1 MSHPYSTALKLTSKS
16 VEVHNF
22 IIIFFLSCV
31 SLSCAKLQI
40 TLTTQFI
47 NSLTKLIYTSLKIS
61 RTSFAT
67 GSSSLLLLQDLP
79 AAAQDHLAHRRSCS
93 WHYQGAQQGRCA
105 RRVWLSRGDAP
116 TPLATEVQLLL
127 RWRPLG
133 AHCYIK
139 HISEFF
145 RFFSQVPK
153 WWARFHQIQTDHAEF
168 KRLNFSHS
176 NIYPKLMAD
185 GGVDGM
191 RGVSFE
197 YCFFREST
205 ASFLGILHVHLKLP
219 LQRKYVHA

>member
-1 MSHPYSTALKLTSKS
+1 MRACWIRAPSVNRAYMSHPYSTALKLTSKS

-47 NSLTKLIYTSLKIS
+47 NSLTKLISTSLKIS

-67 GSSSLLLLQDLP
+67 GSSFLLLLQDLP

-145 RFFSQVPK
+145 RFFFPGSK
-153 WWARFHQIQTDHAEF
+153 MM
-168 KRLNFSHS
+168 S
-176 NIYPKLMAD
+176 
-185 GGVDGM
+185 
-191 RGVSFE
+191 SFPPNTN
-197 YCFFREST
+197 RPRW
-205 ASFLGILHVHLKLP
+205 I
-219 LQRKYVHA
+219 